1 MVVVAQLVRALVCG
15 AGSRRFEPGHPPKNA
30 KALIYRGFFCLYN
43 FLEMKKIFLLLLFP
57 LVTLAQTDAT
67 IDKTI
72 KLKVAIMQNFVAK
85 GEEGETLFWQTKG
98 KVTYAI
104 VNYTEE
110 QNPQFKALF
119 IAQYQELLG
128 IYKRMIVSE
137 DEKDTALYVKTLV
150 RQEED
155 YRNLLTPMQLKLYLE
170 KLTDFEKNNPEASD
184 SYSSLFFSENLLKE
198 YKSRFTL

>member
-1 MVVVAQLVRALVCG
+1 
-15 AGSRRFEPGHPPKNA
+15 
-30 KALIYRGFFCLYN
+30 
-43 FLEMKKIFLLLLFP
+43 MKKIFLLLLFP
-57 LVTLAQTDAT
+57 LVTMAQTDAT

-85 GEEGETLFWQTKG
+85 GAEGETLFWQTKG

-119 IAQYQELLG
+119 IAQYQELLT

-137 DEKDTALYVKTLV
+137 DEKDTVLYVKTLV

-155 YRNLLTPMQLKLYLE
+155 YRNLLTPVQLKLYLD
-170 KLTDFEKNNPEASD
+170 KLADFEKNNPEANN

>member
-1 MVVVAQLVRALVCG
+1 
-15 AGSRRFEPGHPPKNA
+15 
-30 KALIYRGFFCLYN
+30 
-43 FLEMKKIFLLLLFP
+43 MKKIIFLLLFP
-57 LVTLAQTDAT
+57 LLLISQ

-85 GEEGETLFWQTKG
+85 GEVEGETLFWQTKG

-119 IAQYQELLG
+119 ISQYKELYT
-128 IYKRMIVSE
+128 IYKRMVVSE
-137 DEKDTALYVKTLV
+137 DERDTALYVKTLV

-155 YRNLLTPMQLKLYLE
+155 YRNLLTPAQLKLYLD
-170 KLTDFEKNNPEASD
+170 KLADFEKNNPESND
-184 SYSSLFFSENLLKE
+184 SYASLFFSENLLKE
-198 YKSRFTL
+198 YKLKFSLK